1 MNKEAISL
9 GVLYKNLIGRLKGM
23 VVSPQK
29 EWDDI
34 FSERKTINEVLAQFS
49 FPLLGLYTLSTFIGY
64 LLSHQGLDFGSAV
77 KEAVFTFSSGF
88 FALYVSYFLLVKII
102 SLLGRE
108 IEKEKAFQL
117 IAYAS
122 GITYLTGSI
131 IALVPETIVVASI
144 INLYIIYLVWLA
156 SNVLSSLLQDTRI
169 WFTIIASILIL
180 ATPVLIS
187 RLFVI
192 ISNLTV

>member
-1 MNKEAISL
+1 MNKETISL
-9 GVLYKNLIGRLKGM
+9 GVLYNNLIGRLKGL

-29 EWDDI
+29 EWSDI
-34 FSERKTINEVLAQFS
+34 FSERKAINEVLAQFS

-77 KEAVFTFSSGF
+77 KEAVFTFSSSF
-88 FALYVSYFLLVKII
+88 FGLYVSYFLLVKVGV
-102 SLLGRE
+102 LLGQE
-108 IEKEKAFQL
+108 IGKEKAFQL

-122 GITYLTGSI
+122 AITYLTGSI

-144 INLYIIYLVWLA
+144 VNLYIIYLVWLA
-156 SNVLSSLLQDTRI
+156 CRVLSTLSQDARI
-169 WFTIIASILIL
+169 WLTIIASIFIL
-180 ATPVLIS
+180 AVPVLIS
-187 RLFVI
+187 RLFVF